1 MKRLSIA
8 IVLLSALAVFW
19 LAGFGRAMTV
29 PKLVGTSGPGFDIEV
44 TKAGKDV
51 KKLKHGTYKI
61 VVHDKSSAHN
71 FHLFGPGVNKSTS
84 VGGVT
89 TKTWTVKLKKGKY
102 TYQCDVHAANGMKG
116 SFRVT

>member
-1 MKRLSIA
+1 MKRLLIA
-8 IVLLSALAVFW
+8 AVLVSALAAFW

-29 PKLVGTSGPGFDIEV
+29 PKLVGTTGPGFDIEV

-51 KKLKHGTYKI
+51 KKLPHGTYKI
-61 VVHDKSSAHN
+61 VVRDKSNAHN
-71 FHLFGPGVNKSTS
+71 FHLVGPGVSKATS
-84 VGGVT
+84 VSFVG

>member
-1 MKRLSIA
+1 MKRRMIA
-8 IVLLSALAVFW
+8 LVVASALAAFL
-19 LAGFGRAMTV
+19 LAGFGRATTV
-29 PKLVGTSGPGFDIEV
+29 PKLVGTSGPGYDIEV

-61 VVHDKSSAHN
+61 VVRDKSSAHN

-84 VGGVT
+84 VGGLA

-102 TYQCDVHAANGMKG
+102 TYQCDVHAAVGMKG
-116 SFRVT
+116 TFRVT